1 MWGMPLVILWVNTEI
16 GNSYNQ
22 NTGPVF
28 LLSPLRGLM
37 EELEL
42 QHFIKQPAPS
52 PVLQKT
58 LPPNTRAPASPPAE
72 VQTFCSVLQPRCIFI
87 D

>member
-58 LPPNTRAPASPPAE
+58 LPPPT
-72 VQTFCSVLQPRCIFI
+72 QGLQPHLQPKCRPLLSSTAPVHLH
-87 D
+87 

>member
-58 LPPNTRAPASPPAE
+58 LPPQHKGSSLTSSQSADLLLSSTAP
-72 VQTFCSVLQPRCIFI
+72 VHLH
-87 D
+87 